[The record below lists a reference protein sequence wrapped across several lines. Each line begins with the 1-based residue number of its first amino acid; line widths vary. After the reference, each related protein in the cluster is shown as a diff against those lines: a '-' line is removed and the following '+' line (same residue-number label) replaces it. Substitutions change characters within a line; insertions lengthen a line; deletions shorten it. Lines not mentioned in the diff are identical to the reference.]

1 VTDRRSGRT
10 MIWLILQPVV
20 NYQQKI
26 LILRRHQPDPIPADP
41 YISSLS
47 DLQILPSFYKK
58 GLV

>member
-1 VTDRRSGRT
+1 MTDRRSGRT

-41 YISSLS
+41 YISSLP
-47 DLQILPSFYKK
+47 DLQSSQAFTRK
-58 GLV
+58 V